1 MEKCNLQKLP
11 EEKKER
17 CEMTKEQR
25 NILAV
30 LIEFAEENWIEFS
43 IRYEERTGKVEV
55 DDKTWKT
62 LFTLIS

>member
-1 MEKCNLQKLP
+1 
-11 EEKKER
+11 
-17 CEMTKEQR
+17 MTKEQR